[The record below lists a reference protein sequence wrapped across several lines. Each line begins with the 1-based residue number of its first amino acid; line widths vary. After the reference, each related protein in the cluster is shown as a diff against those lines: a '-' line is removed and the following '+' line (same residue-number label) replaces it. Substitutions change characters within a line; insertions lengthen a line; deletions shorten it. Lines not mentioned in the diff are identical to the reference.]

1 MDGDYTLAEVAEIMR
16 RPVDS
21 VRIMARGKRLPGAY
35 QLVAGGRWRVRSRD
49 FDDWHA
55 GLGPVID
62 DPLKIE
68 PRSKRSEAR
77 RKQSA

>member
-21 VRIMARGKRLPGAY
+21 VRIMARAGKLPGAY
-35 QLVAGGRWRVRSRD
+35 QLAAGGRWRVRSRD

-55 GLGPVID
+55 GPVID

-77 RKQSA
+77 RKKAA